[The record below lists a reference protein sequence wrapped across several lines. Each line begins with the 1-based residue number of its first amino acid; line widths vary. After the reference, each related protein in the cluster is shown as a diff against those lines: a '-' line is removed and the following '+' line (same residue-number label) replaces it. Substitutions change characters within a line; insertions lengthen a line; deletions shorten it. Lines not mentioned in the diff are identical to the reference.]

1 MPDFYN
7 RYQQGFYQKVY
18 DELFTMREQVFE
30 PHVYAASLQV
40 MRECM
45 KRVRS
50 NIEVLLPRLQSL
62 GYVFRKGG
70 FWGNVSPEKQ
80 VQLEKEYPLFQP
92 PTAGTV
98 EQVAALE
105 QLTGPLP
112 LSLKCFFEEVGC
124 VNFIGLFP
132 SNERE
137 YGCVMDPLCINSV
150 EIALQMVTGL
160 KQTSLGDLWVEEPL
174 LMLTGDSF
182 HKYGYSGSGSYTMR
196 LPGMSIDTFLLD
208 EPHNTT
214 FVNYLRICM
223 QWGGFPGFEKECR
236 LSKDELE
243 YLTKDLLP
251 F

>member
-1 MPDFYN
+1 MPDFYT
-7 RYQQGFYQKVY
+7 RYQQGFYTEVY
-18 DELFTMREQVFE
+18 DELLLMGKQVFE
-30 PHVYAASLQV
+30 SRLYEDALQV
-40 MRECM
+40 MQEIM
-45 KRVRS
+45 KRVS
-50 NIEVLLPRLQSL
+50 NNIELLIPRLHSL
-62 GYVFRKGG
+62 GYIFRKGG
-70 FWGNVSPEKQ
+70 FWENVSIEKQ
-80 VQLEKEYPLFQP
+80 VQLEKEYPLFQL
-92 PTAGTV
+92 PTAETL

-132 SNERE
+132 TNERQ

-160 KQTSLGDLWVEEPL
+160 KQTNLGDLWAEEPL

-196 LPGMSIDTFLLD
+196 LPSISIDTFLLD

-223 QWGGFPGFEKECR
+223 RWGGFPGFEKECR